1 MENQKPGIRNLEPA
15 IGSKIRSCRRAAIFS
30 QHPASNGAGSAVE
43 KEWIKDSG
51 WGFGA
56 HGGGRRTVE
65 PRKCGAMKIY
75 LVAPKNPESFW
86 TFDRILPSLN
96 KKCVF
101 PNLSLPTVAGITPRQ
116 HEVVL
121 CDENVEAVDF
131 DTDADIVGLT
141 GYVVHKQR
149 ILKMAAEFRRRGK
162 FVVAG
167 GPFAS
172 LCPEELRGKVDVI
185 FVDEAEYTWP
195 QFLRDYEAGSWQP
208 EYHQDEKP
216 SMHDSPLPR
225 FDLLKVDR
233 YRTMTIQFAR
243 GCPFN
248 CEFCDIIVMYG
259 RRPRTKS
266 VAQVMAEVQEIH
278 RLGMRNIF
286 VVDDNF
292 IGNKKEA
299 KELLRSL
306 SEWQRANG
314 YAIEFMTEVTLNIAQ
329 DDELLQL
336 MRQANFTSIFV
347 GIETPRAASLQET
360 HKMQNLRGSLLESVH
375 RIQRAGMEIMAGMI
389 VGFDHDDPSI
399 FDEHFRFIQEAR
411 IPVSMTGM
419 LNAMPKTPLYQRLKQ
434 AGRLIAESVGD
445 QFVFTN
451 IIPQGMSRVQ
461 FYEGYKKL
469 LQRLYSYRHYRR
481 RVMQLILNRGTQIQ
495 TRLLASGQDVGI
507 FLRVIWTCILHA
519 SPRRAWLTVSL
530 LAETA
535 LRRPRALRDAITF
548 ALMHKHLYEY
558 MRATC
563 KQLDQLVHEIK
574 KVPDDLRLLPG
585 SPPVTPDAA

>member
-1 MENQKPGIRNLEPA
+1 MRICL
-15 IGSKIRSCRRAAIFS
+15 I
-30 QHPASNGAGSAVE
+30 
-43 KEWIKDSG
+43 
-51 WGFGA
+51 
-56 HGGGRRTVE
+56 
-65 PRKCGAMKIY
+65 
-75 LVAPKNPESFW
+75 APKNPESFW

-101 PNLSLPTVAGITPRQ
+101 PNLSLPTVAGITPRE

-121 CDENVEAVDF
+121 CDENVEPVDF
-131 DTDADIVGLT
+131 DTDAEVIGLT
-141 GYVVHKQR
+141 GYVIHKQR
-149 ILKMAAEFRRRGK
+149 IFELAAEFRRRGK

-172 LCPEELRGKVDVI
+172 LCPEELRDKVDVL

-195 QFLRDYEAGSWQP
+195 QFLRDYEAGNWKA
-208 EYHQDEKP
+208 EYRQVEKP

-225 FDLLKVDR
+225 FDLLKIDL

-259 RRPRTKS
+259 RRPRTKT

-278 RLGMRNIF
+278 RLGLRNIF

-299 KELLRSL
+299 KALLRAL
-306 SEWQRANG
+306 AEWQETND
-314 YAIEFMTEVTLNIAQ
+314 YPLELMTEVTLNIAQ

-336 MRQANFTSIFV
+336 MRQANFTTIFV
-347 GIETPRAASLQET
+347 GIESPRAASLQET
-360 HKMQNLRGSLLESVH
+360 HKTQNMRENILDSVH
-375 RIQRAGMEIMAGMI
+375 RIQRAGMEVMAGMI
-389 VGFDHDDPSI
+389 VGFDNDDPSI

-419 LNAMPKTPLYQRLKQ
+419 LNAVPKTPLYERLKR

-451 IIPQGMSRVQ
+451 IVPSGMSRVQ
-461 FYEGYKKL
+461 LYEGYKNL
-469 LQRLYSYRHYRR
+469 LERLYSYRNYRR
-481 RVMQLILNRGTQIQ
+481 RTMQLILNKGAQIE
-495 TRLLASGQDVGI
+495 TRLVASGQDLRIV
-507 FLRVIWTCILHA
+507 LRVLWTCILRA
-519 SPRRAWLTVSL
+519 SPRRAWMTLSL
-530 LAETA
+530 VLETA
-535 LRRPRALRDAITF
+535 LRRPRALRDAVTF
-548 ALMHKHLYEY
+548 ALIHKHLYEY
-558 MRATC
+558 MRDTC
-563 KQLDQLVHEIK
+563 KHLDELAHELK
-574 KVPDDLRLLPG
+574 KLPDELGILPE
-585 SPPVTPDAA
+585 PPAEPDPA

>member
-1 MENQKPGIRNLEPA
+1 
-15 IGSKIRSCRRAAIFS
+15 
-30 QHPASNGAGSAVE
+30 
-43 KEWIKDSG
+43 
-51 WGFGA
+51 
-56 HGGGRRTVE
+56 
-65 PRKCGAMKIY
+65 
-75 LVAPKNPESFW
+75 
-86 TFDRILPSLN
+86 
-96 KKCVF
+96 
-101 PNLSLPTVAGITPRQ
+101 
-116 HEVVL
+116 
-121 CDENVEAVDF
+121 
-131 DTDADIVGLT
+131 
-141 GYVVHKQR
+141 
-149 ILKMAAEFRRRGK
+149 
-162 FVVAG
+162 
-167 GPFAS
+167 
-172 LCPEELRGKVDVI
+172 
-185 FVDEAEYTWP
+185 
-195 QFLRDYEAGSWQP
+195 
-208 EYHQDEKP
+208 
-216 SMHDSPLPR
+216 
-225 FDLLKVDR
+225 
-233 YRTMTIQFAR
+233 
-243 GCPFN
+243 
-248 CEFCDIIVMYG
+248 
-259 RRPRTKS
+259 
-266 VAQVMAEVQEIH
+266 VMAEVQEIY
-278 RLGMRNIF
+278 RLGVHNVF

-299 KELLRSL
+299 KELLRAL
-306 SEWQRANG
+306 SEWQEANG
-314 YAIEFMTEVTLNIAQ
+314 YPLEFMTEVTLNIAQ

-360 HKMQNLRGSLLESVH
+360 HKLQNLRGSLLESVH

-399 FDEHFRFIQEAR
+399 FDEQFRFIQEAR

-461 FYEGYKKL
+461 FYEGYKRL

-495 TRLLASGQDVGI
+495 TRLVASGQDVGI
-507 FLRVIWTCILHA
+507 FFRVLWTCILRA
-519 SPRRAWLTVSL
+519 SPQRAWLTVSL

-558 MRATC
+558 MRDTC

-574 KVPDDLRLLPG
+574 KVPDDLRMLPG